1 MTRLRQLARLLRIT
15 RVFVRHDLDEFV
27 TAIHLFRPYRLLLRL
42 APWRL
47 LARRNIPRGVR
58 LREALEELGPV
69 FVKFGQM
76 LSTRP
81 DLLPEDIANEL
92 AKLQDRVPPFAA
104 EESVRLIEQALGGK
118 LETWFSEFNREPIAS
133 ASVAQ
138 VHIAVLHDGAEVAV
152 KVLRPGIESVIER
165 DLELLYLLAS
175 LALRYAPQARRFRP
189 AEVVDEFSKTIHD
202 ELDLRV
208 ESANASRLR
217 ANFEGSTLL
226 HVPKV
231 YWDLTRR
238 TVMVLERIHGIPIG
252 NVEGLKAAGIDMRML
267 AHNGVEIFFTQA
279 FRDGFFHADMHPGN
293 IFVSPEGQYRAVDF
307 GIMGT
312 LGEKDKRYLAENFL
326 AFFNRDY
333 HAVADPSAC
342 RLGGAGHESGGVRGR
357 HPHRLR
363 TGVRPAHQ
371 GNFLRPLPAASVPDR
386 APFQHGSPAAAG
398 AVTEDALQYR
408 GSGPPALSR
417 SRSVGNR
424 QALSGALD
432 ERTHGSA
439 RLPEQPAQ
447 GIPQVVGHAA
457 GNSVTGARRPAA
469 CRPNRRG
476 AGSANQGTGRTAP
489 AAAPPAAPA
498 VFRRRR
504 QRPADRRRRVSGHGH
519 AGFRRLGVGTGG
531 WVGSGGGGGFPAAA
545 WLAAPKPVIGG
556 MSAGV
561 AFMLDFHRIA
571 TTPMVR

>member
-1 MTRLRQLARLLRIT
+1 MTRLRQLGRLLRIT
-15 RVFVRHDLDEFV
+15 QIFVRHDLDEFI

-47 LARRNIPRGVR
+47 FARRNIPRGVR
-58 LREALEELGPV
+58 LREALEELGPI

-92 AKLQDRVPPFAA
+92 ARLQDRVPPFSGD
-104 EESVRLIEQALGGK
+104 ESVRLIEQALGGK
-118 LETWFSEFNREPIAS
+118 LETWFSEFSHEPIAS

-138 VHIAVLHDGAEVAV
+138 VHIARLHDGAEVAV

-165 DLELLYLLAS
+165 DLELLYLLAR
-175 LALRYAPQARRFRP
+175 LATRYAPDTRRLRP
-189 AEVVDEFSKTIHD
+189 VEVVDEFSKTIHD

-217 ANFEGSTLL
+217 ANFEGSRLL

-238 TVMVLERIHGIPIG
+238 TVMVLERIHGIPIS
-252 NVEGLKAAGIDMRML
+252 NIEGLKAAGIDMRQL

-333 HAVADPSAC
+333 HAVADAHLRAGWVPPGTSLMEFEAAIRTVC
-342 RLGGAGHESGGVRGR
+342 EPVFARPIKEISFGRFLLHLFQTARRFNMEVQPQLVLLQKTLFNIEGLGRRLYPDLDLWETAKPYLERWMGEHMGPRAFLNSLRKEFPKWWTMLPEIPTMVHESLRRAGQAETAQEARAQELEQRLHQMR
-357 HPHRLR
+357 HSQRRLYFAV
-363 TGVRPAHQ
+363 TGSGLLIAGTVLLGMAI
-371 GNFLRPLPAASVPDR
+371 S
-386 APFQHGSPAAAG
+386 AAG
-398 AVTEDALQYR
+398 VWEWQR
-408 GSGPPALSR
+408 
-417 SRSVGNR
+417 
-424 QALSGALD
+424 
-432 ERTHGSA
+432 
-439 RLPEQPAQ
+439 
-447 GIPQVVGHAA
+447 
-457 GNSVTGARRPAA
+457 VTGWILALIGVFLLLRGWPRRNP
-469 CRPNRRG
+469 
-476 AGSANQGTGRTAP
+476 
-489 AAAPPAAPA
+489 
-498 VFRRRR
+498 
-504 QRPADRRRRVSGHGH
+504 
-519 AGFRRLGVGTGG
+519 
-531 WVGSGGGGGFPAAA
+531 
-545 WLAAPKPVIGG
+545 
-556 MSAGV
+556 
-561 AFMLDFHRIA
+561 
-571 TTPMVR
+571 